1 MDSTTAAVNATV
13 VPMQLPEVSAGAT
26 VMTTA
31 GYLFLLLG
39 VIYLAYYLLKRF
51 GIQGMIGSSGSNAP
65 QLVSRL
71 MLSNRQSV
79 AVVRY
84 KDKDLILGVTE
95 ERINLLTEM
104 EADEA
109 DELPARTKTF
119 ASFLKR
125 STDDE
130 D

>member
-1 MDSTTAAVNATV
+1 
-13 VPMQLPEVSAGAT
+13 MQLPVVDSGAT
-26 VMTTA
+26 VLTTA

-51 GIQGMIGSSGSNAP
+51 GIQGMIGSSGANAP

-84 KDKDLILGVTE
+84 KDRNLVLGVTE
-95 ERINLLTEM
+95 ERISLLTEI
-104 EADEA
+104 EADES
-109 DELPARTKTF
+109 DEVSASTRTF